1 MDAIR
6 TPDQLGTLLRA
17 ARIRQGLTQAQVAS
31 QLGVSTQAV
40 SKLESQAGRASFER
54 IHRLCLLLGLEIVL
68 QPKGTRTDKLASKP
82 SETEW

>member
-40 SKLESQAGRASFER
+40 SKLESHAGRASFDR
-54 IHRLCLLLGLEIVL
+54 IHRLCLVIGLEIVL
-68 QPKGTRTDKLASKP
+68 QPQGSRIAEEAMQQP
-82 SETEW
+82 EPEW

>member
-1 MDAIR
+1 MSPIR

-40 SKLESQAGRASFER
+40 SKLESHAGRASFDR
-54 IHRLCLLLGLEIVL
+54 IHRLGLLLGLEIVL
-68 QPKGTRTDKLASKP
+68 QPKALGVADKASEP
-82 SETEW
+82 SGLEW